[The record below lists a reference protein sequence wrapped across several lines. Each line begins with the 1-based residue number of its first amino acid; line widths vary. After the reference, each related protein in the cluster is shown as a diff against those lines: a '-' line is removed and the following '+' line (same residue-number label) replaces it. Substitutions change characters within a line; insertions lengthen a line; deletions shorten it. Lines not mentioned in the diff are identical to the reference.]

1 MLNTYVVEG
10 GVGKC
15 TAFTALTPELRKKS
29 EVQIYTPYIDCF
41 AGNPDVKLALE
52 QTLPIQDP
60 RIMASDN
67 IYYCEPYKSNFQ
79 FGKQHII
86 ESYCEHHG
94 VEYDKSMRPKL
105 YTEQHKESVNKWLKE
120 YKFYKGN
127 GTFEQREIKKYIL
140 VQFSGGQPRAG
151 FDVNNQYQN
160 INPNRNYQPFLA
172 QQVIN
177 MLQEEYKDIVIIDCT
192 LPNEP
197 GYQNTIKCDLHWA
210 QIHELLKGAE
220 GFVSIDSCLQHFS
233 ASTGTP
239 GVVIWGSTRWT
250 QFGYSHNKNLHF
262 HMGNKWDES
271 KFIDSDPRN
280 NMVEPKIVIDKFK
293 KLDKNITVACATE

>member
-15 TAFTALTPELRKKS
+15 TAFTALIPKLKQKS
-29 EVQIYTPYIDCF
+29 ELQIYTPYIDCF

-105 YTEQHKESVNKWLKE
+105 YTDQHKESVDKWLKE
-120 YKFYKGN
+120 YKFYKGD

-151 FDVNNQYQN
+151 FNASNQYTN

-177 MLQEEYKDIVIIDCT
+177 MLQEEYKDTVIIDCT

-220 GFVSIDSCLQHFS
+220 GFISIDSCLQHFS

-280 NMVEPKIVIDKFK
+280 NMVEPKLVIDKFK
-293 KLDKNITVACATE
+293 KLDKNKPVACATD

>member
-15 TAFTALTPELRKKS
+15 TAFTALLPELRKKS

-60 RIMASDN
+60 RIMQSDN

-94 VEYDKSMRPKL
+94 VKYSPSMRPKL
-105 YTEQHKESVNKWLKE
+105 YTEQHKDSVDKWLKD
-120 YKFYKGN
+120 K
-127 GTFEQREIKKYIL
+127 EIGKYIL
-140 VQFSGGQPRAG
+140 IQFSGGQPKWNYADG
-151 FDVNNQYQN
+151 AQYQN

-177 MLQEEYKDIVIIDCT
+177 YLKEEYKDTTIIDCT

-197 GYQNTIKCDLHWA
+197 GYMNTIKCDLHWA
-210 QIHELLKGAE
+210 QIHELLKNAE

-233 ASTGTP
+233 ASTKTP

-262 HMGNKWDES
+262 HMGNRWNES
-271 KFIDSDPRN
+271 KYVDSDPRN
-280 NMVEPKIVIDKFK
+280 NMVESKTVIDNFK
-293 KLDKNITVACATE
+293 KLGKNVNVACATE

>member
-15 TAFTALTPELRKKS
+15 TAFTALIPKLKQKS
-29 EVQIYTPYIDCF
+29 DIQIYTPYIDCF
-41 AGNPDVKLALE
+41 ANNPDVKLAFE
-52 QTLPIQDP
+52 QTIPLQDP

-79 FGKQHII
+79 FGKQHLI

-94 VEYDKSMRPKL
+94 IEYDKSMTPKL
-105 YTEQHKESVNKWLKE
+105 YTDQHKASVTKWL
-120 YKFYKGN
+120 GDN
-127 GTFEQREIKKYIL
+127 NIGKYIL
-140 VQFSGGQPRAG
+140 VQFSGGQSKWNYA
-151 FDVNNQYQN
+151 DNVQYQN

-177 MLQEEYKDIVIIDCT
+177 MLLEEYKDTTIINCV

-197 GYQNTIKCDLHWA
+197 HYQGTIRCDLHWA
-210 QIHELLKGAE
+210 QIHEMLKGAE
-220 GFVSIDSCLQHFS
+220 GFISIDSCLQHFS

-262 HMGNKWDES
+262 HMGNKWNES

-280 NMVEPKIVIDKFK
+280 NMVEPKIVIDNFK
-293 KLDKNITVACATE
+293 KLDKNKPVACATD

>member
-10 GVGKC
+10 GIGKC
-15 TAFTALTPELRKKS
+15 TAFTALLPELRKKS

-60 RIMASDN
+60 RIMQSDN

-86 ESYCEHHG
+86 ESYCEHHE
-94 VEYDKSMRPKL
+94 VKYSPSMRPKL
-105 YTEQHKESVNKWLKE
+105 YTEQHKESVDKWLKD
-120 YKFYKGN
+120 K
-127 GTFEQREIKKYIL
+127 EIGKYIL
-140 VQFSGGQPRAG
+140 IQFSGGQAKWNYAEN
-151 FDVNNQYQN
+151 VQYQN

-177 MLQEEYKDIVIIDCT
+177 YLKEEYKDTTIIDCT

-197 GYQNTIKCDLHWA
+197 GYMNTIKCDLHWA
-210 QIHELLKGAE
+210 QIHELLKYAE

-262 HMGNKWDES
+262 HMGNRWNES

-280 NMVEPKIVIDKFK
+280 NMVEPKLVIDNFK
-293 KLDKNITVACATE
+293 KLGKTKPVACATE

>member
-15 TAFTALTPELRKKS
+15 TAFTALLPELRKKS

-60 RIMASDN
+60 RIMQSDN

-94 VEYDKSMRPKL
+94 VKYSPSMKPKL
-105 YTEQHKESVNKWLKE
+105 YTEQHKDSVDKWLKD
-120 YKFYKGN
+120 K
-127 GTFEQREIKKYIL
+127 EIGKYIL
-140 VQFSGGQPRAG
+140 IQFSGGQPRAG
-151 FDVNNQYQN
+151 FNFSNQYTN

-177 MLQEEYKDIVIIDCT
+177 YLKEEYKDTTIIDCT

-197 GYQNTIKCDLHWA
+197 GYLNTIKCDLHWA
-210 QIHELLKGAE
+210 QIHELLKNAE

-233 ASTGTP
+233 ASVEKA

-262 HMGNKWDES
+262 HMGNRWNES

-280 NMVEPKIVIDKFK
+280 NMVEPKLVIDNFK
-293 KLDKNITVACATE
+293 KLGKNVNVACATE

>member
-15 TAFTALTPELRKKS
+15 TAFTALLPKLRKKS

-52 QTLPIQDP
+52 QTIPLQDP

-67 IYYCEPYKSNFQ
+67 IFYCEPYKSNFQ

-94 VEYDKSMRPKL
+94 VKYDKSMTPKL
-105 YTEQHKESVNKWLKE
+105 YTDNHKAAVTKWL
-120 YKFYKGN
+120 GDN
-127 GTFEQREIKKYIL
+127 NIGKYIMI
-140 VQFSGGQPRAG
+140 QFSGGQAKWNYG
-151 FDVNNQYQN
+151 TNVQYTN
-160 INPNRNYQPFLA
+160 INPNRNYQPYLA
-172 QQVIN
+172 QQLVN
-177 MLQEEYKDIVIIDCT
+177 MLLEEYKDTTIINCV

-197 GYQNTIKCDLHWA
+197 HFNGTIRCDLHWA
-210 QIHELLKGAE
+210 QIHEMLKGAE
-220 GFVSIDSCLQHFS
+220 TFVSIDSCLQHFS
-233 ASTGTP
+233 PSAKKA
-239 GVVIWGSTRWT
+239 GVVIWGSTRWI

-262 HMGNKWDES
+262 HMGKEWDEA
-271 KFIDSDPRN
+271 KFNDSDPRN
-280 NMVEPKIVIDKFK
+280 NMVEPKLIIDNLK
-293 KLDKNITVACATE
+293 KIDTINTKVACATI

>member
-15 TAFTALTPELRKKS
+15 TAFTALIPKLRKKS
-29 EVQIYTPYIDCF
+29 EVQIYTPYVDCF

-52 QTLPIQDP
+52 QTIPLQDP

-94 VEYDKSMRPKL
+94 VEYDKSMTGL
-105 YTEQHKESVNKWLKE
+105 IYTSQHKADVTKWL
-120 YKFYKGN
+120 GDN
-127 GTFEQREIKKYIL
+127 NIGKYIMIQL
-140 VQFSGGQPRAG
+140 SGGQSKWNYG
-151 FDVNNQYQN
+151 TDVQYQN
-160 INPNRNYQPFLA
+160 INPNRNYQPFLG
-172 QQVIN
+172 QQLVN
-177 MLQEEYKDIVIIDCT
+177 MLLEEYKDTTIINCV

-197 GYQNTIKCDLHWA
+197 HYKGTIRCDLHWA
-210 QIHELLKGAE
+210 QIHEMLKGAE

-233 ASTGTP
+233 ASTKTH

-262 HMGNKWDES
+262 HMGNKWNES

-280 NMVEPKIVIDKFK
+280 NMVEPKIVIDNFK
-293 KLDKNITVACATE
+293 KLDKNKPVACATD

>member
-15 TAFTALTPELRKKS
+15 TAFTALIPELRKKS

-60 RIMASDN
+60 RIMQSDN

-94 VEYDKSMRPKL
+94 VKYSPSMRPKL
-105 YTEQHKESVNKWLKE
+105 YTEQHKDSVDKWLKD
-120 YKFYKGN
+120 K
-127 GTFEQREIKKYIL
+127 EIGKYIL
-140 VQFSGGQPRAG
+140 IQFSGGQPKWNYAEN
-151 FDVNNQYQN
+151 VQYQN

-177 MLQEEYKDIVIIDCT
+177 YLKEEYKDTTIIDCT

-197 GYQNTIKCDLHWA
+197 GYLNTIKCDLHWA
-210 QIHELLKGAE
+210 QIHELLKGAA
-220 GFVSIDSCLQHFS
+220 GFISIDSCLQHFS

-262 HMGNKWDES
+262 HMGNRWNES

-280 NMVEPKIVIDKFK
+280 NMVESKIVIDNFK
-293 KLDKNITVACATE
+293 KLDKTKPVACATK

>member
-15 TAFTALTPELRKKS
+15 TAFTALLPELRKKS

-60 RIMASDN
+60 RIMQSDN

-94 VEYDKSMRPKL
+94 VKYSPSMKPKL
-105 YTEQHKESVNKWLKE
+105 YTEQHKDSVDKWLKD
-120 YKFYKGN
+120 K
-127 GTFEQREIKKYIL
+127 EIGKYIL
-140 VQFSGGQPRAG
+140 IQFSGGQPRAG
-151 FDVNNQYQN
+151 FNFSNQYTN

-177 MLQEEYKDIVIIDCT
+177 YLKEEYKDTTIIDCT

-197 GYQNTIKCDLHWA
+197 GYLNTIKCDLHWA
-210 QIHELLKGAE
+210 QIHELLKNAE

-233 ASTGTP
+233 ASVEKA

-262 HMGNKWDES
+262 HMGNRWNES

-280 NMVEPKIVIDKFK
+280 NMVEPKLVIDNFK
-293 KLDKNITVACATE
+293 KLGKNKHVACATE

>member
-15 TAFTALTPELRKKS
+15 TAFTALLPELRKKS
-29 EVQIYTPYIDCF
+29 DIQIYTPYIDCF

-60 RIMASDN
+60 RIMQSDN

-94 VEYDKSMRPKL
+94 VKYSPSMRPKL
-105 YTEQHKESVNKWLKE
+105 YTEQHKDSVDKWLKD
-120 YKFYKGN
+120 K
-127 GTFEQREIKKYIL
+127 EIGKYIL
-140 VQFSGGQPRAG
+140 IQFSGGQPKWNYAEN
-151 FDVNNQYQN
+151 VQYQN

-172 QQVIN
+172 QQVVN
-177 MLQEEYKDIVIIDCT
+177 MLLEEYKDTTIINCV

-197 GYQNTIKCDLHWA
+197 HYQGTIRCDLHWA
-210 QIHELLKGAE
+210 QIHELLKNAQ

-233 ASTGTP
+233 ASVEKA

-262 HMGNKWDES
+262 YMENKWNES

-280 NMVEPKIVIDKFK
+280 NMVEPKIVVDNFK
-293 KLDKNITVACATE
+293 KLGKTKTVACATE

>member
-15 TAFTALTPELRKKS
+15 TAFTALLPKLKEKS
-29 EVQIYTPYIDCF
+29 DIQIYTPYIDCF
-41 AGNPDVKLALE
+41 ANNPNVKLAFE
-52 QTLPIQDP
+52 QTIPLQDP

-79 FGKQHII
+79 FGKQHLI

-94 VEYDKSMRPKL
+94 VEYNKSMTPIL
-105 YTEQHKESVNKWLKE
+105 YTDKYKASVTKWL
-120 YKFYKGN
+120 GDN
-127 GTFEQREIKKYIL
+127 NIGKYIMIQL
-140 VQFSGGQPRAG
+140 SGGQSKWNYADG
-151 FDVNNQYQN
+151 VQYQN
-160 INPNRNYQPFLA
+160 INPNRNYHPFLA
-172 QQVIN
+172 QQLVN
-177 MLQEEYKDIVIIDCT
+177 MLLEEYKDTTIINCV

-197 GYQNTIKCDLHWA
+197 HYQGTIRCDLHWA
-210 QIHELLKGAE
+210 QIHEMLKGAE
-220 GFVSIDSCLQHFS
+220 GFISIDSCLQHFS
-233 ASTGTP
+233 ASTKTH

-262 HMGNKWDES
+262 YMDDKWDET

-280 NMVEPKIVIDKFK
+280 NMVEPKVVIDNYK
-293 KLDKNITVACATE
+293 KIDKNKVVACAAQ

>member
-15 TAFTALTPELRKKS
+15 TAFTALIPKLKQKS
-29 EVQIYTPYIDCF
+29 DIQVYTPYIDCF
-41 AGNPDVKLALE
+41 AGNPDVKLAFE
-52 QTLPIQDP
+52 QTIPLQDS

-79 FGKQHII
+79 FGKQHLI

-94 VEYDKSMRPKL
+94 IEYDKSMTPKL
-105 YTEQHKESVNKWLKE
+105 YTDQHKASVTKWL
-120 YKFYKGN
+120 GDN
-127 GTFEQREIKKYIL
+127 NIGKYIL
-140 VQFSGGQPRAG
+140 VQFSGGQSKWNYA
-151 FDVNNQYQN
+151 DNVQYQN
-160 INPNRNYQPFLA
+160 INPNRNYQPCLA

-177 MLQEEYKDIVIIDCT
+177 MLLEEYNDTTIINCV

-197 GYQNTIKCDLHWA
+197 HYQGTIRCDLHWA
-210 QIHELLKGAE
+210 QIHEMLKGAE

-262 HMGNKWDES
+262 HMGNKWNES
-271 KFIDSDPRN
+271 KSIDSDPRN
-280 NMVEPKIVIDKFK
+280 NMVEPKIVIDNFK
-293 KLDKNITVACATE
+293 KLDKNKPVACATD

>member
-15 TAFTALTPELRKKS
+15 TAFTALLPKLKKKS

-52 QTLPIQDP
+52 STLPLQDP

-67 IYYCEPYKSNFQ
+67 IYFCEPYKSNFQ

-94 VEYDKSMRPKL
+94 VDFNRSMRPKI
-105 YTEQHKESVNKWLKE
+105 YTDQHKASVTKWL
-120 YKFYKGN
+120 GDN
-127 GTFEQREIKKYIL
+127 SIGKYIMI
-140 VQFSGGQPRAG
+140 QFSGGQTKWNYG
-151 FDVNNQYQN
+151 ENVQYQN
-160 INPNRNYQPFLA
+160 INPNRNYQPYLA
-172 QQVIN
+172 QQLVN
-177 MLQEEYKDIVIIDCT
+177 MLQEEYKDTTIINCV

-197 GYQNTIKCDLHWA
+197 HYQKTIRCDLHWA
-210 QIHELLKGAE
+210 QVHEMLKGSE
-220 GFVSIDSCLQHFS
+220 GFISIDSCLQHFS
-233 ASTGTP
+233 ASAEKH

-262 HMGNKWDES
+262 YMKDKWDEA
-271 KFIDSDPRN
+271 KFNDSDPRN
-280 NMVEPKIVIDKFK
+280 NMVEPKLVIDNFK
-293 KLDKNITVACATE
+293 KLDKNKTVACATI